1 MPAALETVAPGPAA
15 CSTPPADKSGYT
27 WCERSD
33 IDPETLAG
41 FKELLRVNDAVFAR
55 SLKEIGCY
63 DGPIGPATIE
73 LLHDDPIFE
82 APRRH
87 SPREKAIQQEKCSEL
102 RDAGIIVPSTSGRY
116 ALNSTM
122 PAKKVAEGNW
132 TDARYCCDAS
142 PLNNATKPDK
152 YRTPVPEELFDKIGT
167 APGSP
172 SATAERRST

>member
-1 MPAALETVAPGPAA
+1 MGREPRVAHTFVSGTATAGAGATTPEGRRCPPDNPRFVKDPA
-15 CSTPPADKSGYT
+15 GYT

-122 PAKKVAEGNW
+122 PAKKDAEGNW
-132 TDARYCCDAS
+132 TDARYCCDAR
-142 PLNNATKPDK
+142 PLNNAT
-152 YRTPVPEELFDKIGT
+152 R
-167 APGSP
+167 
-172 SATAERRST
+172 